1 MSLIDTMLIAFVSK
15 WNEETVIT
23 VIWLEKHFKSNT

>member
-23 VIWLEKHFKSNT
+23 VIWL

>member
-1 MSLIDTMLIAFVSK
+1 MSLIDIMLIAFVSK

-23 VIWLEKHFKSNT
+23 VIWL